1 MTFKEKIEEGIPDVL
16 PVLRAY
22 ENSVNHAPKRK
33 EILSEFE
40 RELALR
46 NALRYFDVK
55 HHELLLPE
63 FAEELKTYGRIYM
76 YRFRPIYEMY
86 ARPISEYPGKCEQ
99 AKSIM
104 LMIQNN
110 LDPAVAQHP
119 HELITYGGNGAV
131 FQNWAQYLLTMKY
144 LSQMTEKQTIAMYYG
159 HPMGLFPSGKNAPRV
174 VVTNGMTIPNYSK
187 TDASVLE

>member
-55 HHELLLPE
+55 HHEILLPE

-76 YRFRPIYEMY
+76 YRFRPSYEMY
-86 ARPISEYPGKCEQ
+86 ARPISSKC
-99 AKSIM
+99 S
-104 LMIQNN
+104 
-110 LDPAVAQHP
+110 
-119 HELITYGGNGAV
+119 
-131 FQNWAQYLLTMKY
+131 
-144 LSQMTEKQTIAMYYG
+144 
-159 HPMGLFPSGKNAPRV
+159 
-174 VVTNGMTIPNYSK
+174 
-187 TDASVLE
+187 